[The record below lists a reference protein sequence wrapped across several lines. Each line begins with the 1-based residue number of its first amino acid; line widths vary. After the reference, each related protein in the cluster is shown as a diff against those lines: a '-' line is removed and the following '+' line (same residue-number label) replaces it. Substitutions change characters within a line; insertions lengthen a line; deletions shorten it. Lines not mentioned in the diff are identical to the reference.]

1 MLGDGVDAFEPR
13 HMLAV
18 VYRDADNAIENS
30 EWKSG
35 DDTIEKGLTRI
46 KDLLTKG
53 KLINIDE
60 VQILLQ
66 LVEKG
71 NEQGE
76 QGNIIDLGVRS
87 VSIGEYTKSWSSES
101 GRCVILGDAA
111 HAMAPFLGQGAN
123 QALQD
128 SYTLAKSIAKINRD
142 TSIRP
147 EGLDSLQSQTK
158 RIKQEIDRYEAKRK
172 FRTTLI
178 GAKAGILG
186 YLETLTGKS
195 SGMKFRD
202 TLFSTLG
209 KLGVVDAVFKDG
221 ATPKV

>member
-46 KDLLTKG
+46 KDLLTRG
-53 KLINIDE
+53 KLIDIDE
-60 VQILLQ
+60 VQSLLQ
-66 LVEKG
+66 LMEKG

-111 HAMAPFLGQGAN
+111 HGIEFFMHLKNFC
-123 QALQD
+123 
-128 SYTLAKSIAKINRD
+128 STTKESSFTKIIFVFFQYSNGSFFGPRC
-142 TSIRP
+142 
-147 EGLDSLQSQTK
+147 QS
-158 RIKQEIDRYEAKRK
+158 
-172 FRTTLI
+172 
-178 GAKAGILG
+178 
-186 YLETLTGKS
+186 S
-195 SGMKFRD
+195 SSR
-202 TLFSTLG
+202 
-209 KLGVVDAVFKDG
+209 
-221 ATPKV
+221 